1 MTVADGRVA
10 PALAWCRRALEE
22 VRGPLRA
29 ELIGGGRSNL
39 TYRLSDGSGATWI
52 LRRPPVGPLLPR
64 AHDMGREY
72 RVLNALHDRPDVPVP
87 RPLAFCEDPL
97 VLGVPFYVMSDVA
110 GTVLRQPEDAAQIP
124 AATRPLVTR
133 NAAQVLASIH
143 GVDLERVGLDDLASH
158 SGYLERQLRRWLQ
171 QVELSGDVQAGVL
184 LGACQQRLLEALPDG
199 GGPALV
205 HGDYR
210 FDNLIVDR
218 RTGAIRAVVDWE
230 IATVGDPVADLATW
244 IACFDEPGDERPAL
258 GMRSASSAGGFGS
271 REDLADLYA
280 RASGRR
286 PDHLDYYLAF
296 AYWKLA
302 CVLQG
307 VAHRYRAGSA
317 GGSPAEGLGPEH
329 LEWLAGRSSACL
341 RAYAGSAGR

>member
-1 MTVADGRVA
+1 MTVPDGRVE
-10 PALAWCRRALEE
+10 PALAWCRRALGG
-22 VRGPLRA
+22 VCGVLRA

-39 TYRLSDGSGATWI
+39 TYRLSDGSGASWI

-72 RVLNALHDRPDVPVP
+72 RVLRALRARSDVPVP
-87 RPLAFCEDPL
+87 CPLALCEDPL
-97 VLGVPFYVMSDVA
+97 VLGVPFYLMSDVA
-110 GTVLRQPEDAAQIP
+110 GTVLRQPEDAAHIP
-124 AATRPLVTR
+124 AATRRRVTMD
-133 NAAQVLASIH
+133 ATGVLASIH
-143 GVDLERVGLDDLASH
+143 RVDLERVGLDGLASH

-171 QVELSGDVQAGVL
+171 QVELSGDVRAGVL
-184 LGACQQRLLEALPDG
+184 LGACQQRLLEALPDDRR
-199 GGPALV
+199 PTLV

-230 IATVGDPVADLATW
+230 IATIGDPVADLATW
-244 IACFDEPGDERPAL
+244 IACWDEPGDERPAL

-271 REDLADLYA
+271 RQDLVDLYA
-280 RASGRR
+280 DASGRR

-307 VAHRYRAGSA
+307 VAHRYRAGSS

-329 LEWLAGRSSACL
+329 LEWLAGRSYACL
-341 RAYAGSAGR
+341 RAYARSVGR